1 MANNLF
7 SQVGAAVGDYVAG
20 QSLYRRY
27 ANTVNSLVGSL
38 AGAFA
43 AIAATFASTGRVDK
57 SAVIVGAAAAFLAA
71 LSTRL
76 TKNGVSP
83 SNAQD
88 ITNKVV
94 EELTHFI
101 ADKNKE
107 VASAAPAAGTE
118 GKHRRP
124 EATVSDLVGTDI
136 ESLFDKMRSNI
147 AK

>member
-7 SQVGAAVGDYVAG
+7 SQVGAAVGDYVAN

-38 AGAFA
+38 AGALA

-57 SAVIVGAAAAFLAA
+57 SAIVVGAAAAFLAA

-88 ITNKVV
+88 ITTKVV
-94 EELTHFI
+94 NELTQFI
-101 ADKNKE
+101 AEKNKE
-107 VASAAPAAGTE
+107 VASTAPTGAE

-136 ESLFDKMRSNI
+136 ESLFAKMRSNL

>member
-27 ANTVNSLVGSL
+27 ANKIQSLVGSL
-38 AGAFA
+38 AGALA

-83 SNAQD
+83 SNTQD

-94 EELTHFI
+94 NELTQFI
-101 ADKNKE
+101 AEKNKE
-107 VASAAPAAGTE
+107 VAASAPAAGSE

-136 ESLFDKMRSNI
+136 ESLFDKMRRNI